1 MFEYLDIIKSRVG
14 EAHHKLRRSLMHKDD
29 GRMKFAAI
37 QAKSAY
43 ADSILN
49 PRRRVLLLSPVN
61 PSNNKQQTTN
71 NK

>member
-1 MFEYLDIIKSRVG
+1 
-14 EAHHKLRRSLMHKDD
+14 MHKDD

-71 NK
+71 NKLTKNSLF